1 MEDKPVIEDYFHQKR
16 YEQADSTFMTLFA
29 WQKPY
34 EIQWTEEDNVMYIRS
49 GRGKKQFWLP
59 PFARKDGSFVKGLDR
74 MKEWFSEHGYPFL
87 MKGVVPE
94 VVQRIQE
101 LCPDCYHIK
110 PDRDNYEYVYLT
122 QDLINLS
129 GKKFRQ
135 KKNNLNHF
143 RNQYMGYEYVPI
155 TENLFDACLEAE
167 RTWYDE
173 HDEGDSEL
181 DAERYAIQTVFDN
194 WSMLQPTG
202 GAICV
207 FNKVVAFSIGE
218 MLNDDTAII
227 HFEKSDPSMRG
238 LYQAINYEFV
248 RHAWSHTKY
257 INREEDMG
265 IPGLRKSKESYN
277 PVRFIEKYDVT
288 LADL

>member
-1 MEDKPVIEDYFHQKR
+1 
-16 YEQADSTFMTLFA
+16 MTLFS

-34 EIQWTEEDNVMYIRS
+34 EIQWAQENDVMYIRS
-49 GRGKKQFWLP
+49 GRGNKQFWLP
-59 PFARKDGSFVKGLDR
+59 PFARKDGNFVKGLDR
-74 MKEWFSEHGYPFL
+74 MKEWFVAHNHPFL
-87 MKGVVPE
+87 MKGVVPD
-94 VVQRIQE
+94 VVKRITD
-101 LCPDCYHIK
+101 LCPDCYNIT
-110 PDRDNYEYVYLT
+110 PDRDNFEYVYLT

-143 RNQYMGYEYVPI
+143 RNQYMGYEYLPI
-155 TENLFDACLEAE
+155 TEKLFDACLEAE
-167 RTWYDE
+167 KTWYDE
-173 HDEGDSEL
+173 HETSDDNEL
-181 DAERYAIQTVFDN
+181 DGERHAIQTVFDN
-194 WSMLQPTG
+194 WEMLQPTG
-202 GAICV
+202 GAIIV

-248 RHAWSHTKY
+248 RHAWSHTTY

-265 IPGLRKSKESYN
+265 LPGLRKSKESYN
-277 PVRFIEKYDVT
+277 PVRYIEKYDVT
-288 LADL
+288 LREK